1 MRAGRRPSPEGTR
14 LLFAGT
20 ISPTICLG
28 DGPTEGRH
36 DKTRRKARKRKE
48 KKNEETKRKEKK
60 RREQRHRARK
70 TKQAFLCPAG
80 GARTTQMTRGKA
92 EIEGKNDNN
101 NHKRLREKQTS
112 LKTKQTR
119 TQGDAADAEMQSTR
133 APTTWQGTGPHSKEQ
148 RLGLRMYGSHLSPP
162 DNAP

>member
-1 MRAGRRPSPEGTR
+1 MRTGRRPSPEGTR

-80 GARTTQMTRGKA
+80 GARTTQETRGKA
-92 EIEGKNDNN
+92 EIKGQK
-101 NHKRLREKQTS
+101 
-112 LKTKQTR
+112 
-119 TQGDAADAEMQSTR
+119 G
-133 APTTWQGTGPHSKEQ
+133 
-148 RLGLRMYGSHLSPP
+148 
-162 DNAP
+162 